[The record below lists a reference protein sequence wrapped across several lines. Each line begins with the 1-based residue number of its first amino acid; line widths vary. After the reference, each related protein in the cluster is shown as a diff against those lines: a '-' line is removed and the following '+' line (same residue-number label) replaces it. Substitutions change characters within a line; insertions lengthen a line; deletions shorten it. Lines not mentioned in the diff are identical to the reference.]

1 MSRYN
6 DNQNKFSKPCF
17 PSSAGRIPNTPSIP
31 ITKAQLRTFRAIII
45 DLTKIIP
52 KLFANPSPQNIE
64 DLIDTLNLL
73 SKFICSLDATSS
85 LKAQGLA
92 IIKNLITILRN
103 PTFVASAVFIEL
115 QNLINYLLY
124 ITKLFRI
131 DPCTLQELL
140 KLIAALQTAL
150 VNSASFIQGPTGP
163 TGPAGATGATGP
175 RGNTGATGP
184 QGNTGA
190 TGATGI
196 GVTGPTGPS
205 GGPTGPTGPQGNTG
219 ATGATGPQ
227 GVQGNTGATGATG
240 ATGPQGV
247 QGNTGATGATGPQGN
262 TGATGATGATGPQG
276 NTGATGATGA
286 TGPQGVQGNTGATGA
301 TGPQG
306 VQGNTGA
313 TGATGPQGV
322 QGNTGA
328 TGATG
333 PQGVQGN
340 TGATG
345 VTGATGPQGVQGNT
359 GSTGPQGI
367 QGPTGAT
374 GATGIGVTGPTGP
387 TGPSFPIATIVV
399 TNNIQQTVLQ
409 FNNFIFST
417 AINVNNIIFNGTDT
431 VTVING
437 GIYVISVSISTT
449 APGCAPLG
457 VGISI
462 NGAVATD
469 NFSSNLIGDSLSF
482 TTIETLAA
490 GARISVQSTLNE
502 ITIPATGNTNIRLT
516 VFRIA

>member
-1 MSRYN
+1 MSRY
-6 DNQNKFSKPCF
+6 DDSQNKFSKPCF

-31 ITKAQLRTFRAIII
+31 VTKAQLRTFRAIII

-73 SKFICSLDATSS
+73 SKFICSLDAASS

-92 IIKNLITILRN
+92 IIKNLITILKN

-115 QNLINYLLY
+115 QNLINYLLS

-163 TGPAGATGATGP
+163 TGPTGPAGATGATGP
-175 RGNTGATGP
+175 QGVQGPAGATGATGP
-184 QGNTGA
+184 QGVQGPAGATGA
-190 TGATGI
+190 TGPQGAQGPAGATGATGPQGAQGPAGATGATGPQGIQGPAGATGATGPQGVQGPTGATGI

-205 GGPTGPTGPQGNTG
+205 G
-219 ATGATGPQ
+219 
-227 GVQGNTGATGATG
+227 
-240 ATGPQGV
+240 
-247 QGNTGATGATGPQGN
+247 
-262 TGATGATGATGPQG
+262 
-276 NTGATGATGA
+276 
-286 TGPQGVQGNTGATGA
+286 
-301 TGPQG
+301 
-306 VQGNTGA
+306 
-313 TGATGPQGV
+313 
-322 QGNTGA
+322 
-328 TGATG
+328 
-333 PQGVQGN
+333 
-340 TGATG
+340 
-345 VTGATGPQGVQGNT
+345 
-359 GSTGPQGI
+359 
-367 QGPTGAT
+367 
-374 GATGIGVTGPTGP
+374 
-387 TGPSFPIATIVV
+387 PSFPVATIVV

-409 FNNFIFST
+409 FNNFIFNT

-431 VTVING
+431 VTVINA

-482 TTIETLAA
+482 TTIETLTA
-490 GARISVQSTLNE
+490 GANISVQSTLNE

>member
-175 RGNTGATGP
+175 RGNTGATG
-184 QGNTGA
+184 A
-190 TGATGI
+190 
-196 GVTGPTGPS
+196 
-205 GGPTGPTGPQGNTG
+205 TGPQGNTG

-227 GVQGNTGATGATG
+227 GAQGNTGATGATG

-247 QGNTGATGATGPQGN
+247 QGNTGATG
-262 TGATGATGATGPQG
+262 
-276 NTGATGATGA
+276 
-286 TGPQGVQGNTGATGA
+286 
-301 TGPQG
+301 
-306 VQGNTGA
+306 
-313 TGATGPQGV
+313 
-322 QGNTGA
+322 
-328 TGATG
+328 
-333 PQGVQGN
+333 
-340 TGATG
+340 
-345 VTGATGPQGVQGNT
+345 
-359 GSTGPQGI
+359 PQGI

-374 GATGIGVTGPTGP
+374 GATGIGVTGPTGPSGGPTGPTGP

>member
-1 MSRYN
+1 MSHYN

-31 ITKAQLRTFRAIII
+31 VTKAQLRTFRAIII

-92 IIKNLITILRN
+92 IIKNLITILKN

-175 RGNTGATGP
+175 RGNTGATG
-184 QGNTGA
+184 
-190 TGATGI
+190 
-196 GVTGPTGPS
+196 
-205 GGPTGPTGPQGNTG
+205 
-219 ATGATGPQ
+219 ATGP
-227 GVQGNTGATGATG
+227 
-240 ATGPQGV
+240 

-262 TGATGATGATGPQG
+262 TGATGATGPRGNTGATGATGPQG
-276 NTGATGATGA
+276 NTGATGATGPRGNTGATGA
-286 TGPQGVQGNTGATGA
+286 TGPQGNTGATGA

-306 VQGNTGA
+306 NTGATGATGPQGAQGNTGA
-313 TGATGPQGV
+313 TGATGPQGA

-328 TGATG
+328 
-333 PQGVQGN
+333 
-340 TGATG
+340 
-345 VTGATGPQGVQGNT
+345 
-359 GSTGPQGI
+359 
-367 QGPTGAT
+367 
-374 GATGIGVTGPTGP
+374 
-387 TGPSFPIATIVV
+387 
-399 TNNIQQTVLQ
+399 
-409 FNNFIFST
+409 
-417 AINVNNIIFNGTDT
+417 
-431 VTVING
+431 
-437 GIYVISVSISTT
+437 
-449 APGCAPLG
+449 
-457 VGISI
+457 
-462 NGAVATD
+462 
-469 NFSSNLIGDSLSF
+469 
-482 TTIETLAA
+482 
-490 GARISVQSTLNE
+490 
-502 ITIPATGNTNIRLT
+502 
-516 VFRIA
+516 

>member
-52 KLFANPSPQNIE
+52 TLFANPSPQNIE

-175 RGNTGATGP
+175 RGNTGATG
-184 QGNTGA
+184 
-190 TGATGI
+190 
-196 GVTGPTGPS
+196 
-205 GGPTGPTGPQGNTG
+205 
-219 ATGATGPQ
+219 ATGP
-227 GVQGNTGATGATG
+227 QGNTGATGATG
-240 ATGPQGV
+240 ATGPRGNTGATGATGPQGNTGATGATGATGPRGNTGATGATGP
-247 QGNTGATGATGPQGN
+247 QGNTGATGATGATGPRGNTGATGATGPQGN

-286 TGPQGVQGNTGATGA
+286 TGPQGVQG
-301 TGPQG
+301 
-306 VQGNTGA
+306 
-313 TGATGPQGV
+313 
-322 QGNTGA
+322 
-328 TGATG
+328 
-333 PQGVQGN
+333 
-340 TGATG
+340 
-345 VTGATGPQGVQGNT
+345 
-359 GSTGPQGI
+359 
-367 QGPTGAT
+367 
-374 GATGIGVTGPTGP
+374 
-387 TGPSFPIATIVV
+387 
-399 TNNIQQTVLQ
+399 
-409 FNNFIFST
+409 
-417 AINVNNIIFNGTDT
+417 
-431 VTVING
+431 
-437 GIYVISVSISTT
+437 
-449 APGCAPLG
+449 
-457 VGISI
+457 
-462 NGAVATD
+462 
-469 NFSSNLIGDSLSF
+469 
-482 TTIETLAA
+482 
-490 GARISVQSTLNE
+490 
-502 ITIPATGNTNIRLT
+502 
-516 VFRIA
+516 

>member
-175 RGNTGATGP
+175 RGNTGATG
-184 QGNTGA
+184 
-190 TGATGI
+190 
-196 GVTGPTGPS
+196 
-205 GGPTGPTGPQGNTG
+205 
-219 ATGATGPQ
+219 ATGPR
-227 GVQGNTGATGATG
+227 GNTGATGATG
-240 ATGPQGV
+240 ATGPR
-247 QGNTGATGATGPQGN
+247 GNTGATGATGPQGN

-286 TGPQGVQGNTGATGA
+286 TGPRGNTGATGA

-306 VQGNTGA
+306 NTGATGATGATGPRGNTGATGATGPRGNTGA
-313 TGATGPQGV
+313 TGATGPQG
-322 QGNTGA
+322 NTGA
-328 TGATG
+328 TG
-333 PQGVQGN
+333 
-340 TGATG
+340 
-345 VTGATGPQGVQGNT
+345 
-359 GSTGPQGI
+359 
-367 QGPTGAT
+367 
-374 GATGIGVTGPTGP
+374 
-387 TGPSFPIATIVV
+387 
-399 TNNIQQTVLQ
+399 
-409 FNNFIFST
+409 
-417 AINVNNIIFNGTDT
+417 
-431 VTVING
+431 
-437 GIYVISVSISTT
+437 
-449 APGCAPLG
+449 
-457 VGISI
+457 
-462 NGAVATD
+462 
-469 NFSSNLIGDSLSF
+469 
-482 TTIETLAA
+482 
-490 GARISVQSTLNE
+490 
-502 ITIPATGNTNIRLT
+502 
-516 VFRIA
+516 

>member
-175 RGNTGATGP
+175 QGV

-190 TGATGI
+190 
-196 GVTGPTGPS
+196 
-205 GGPTGPTGPQGNTG
+205 TG

-247 QGNTGATGATGPQGN
+247 QGNTGATGATGPQGAQGNTGATGPQGVQGN
-262 TGATGATGATGPQG
+262 TGATGATGATGPQGAQG

-301 TGPQG
+301 TGATGPQG
-306 VQGNTGA
+306 AQGNTGATGA

-328 TGATG
+328 TG
-333 PQGVQGN
+333 
-340 TGATG
+340 
-345 VTGATGPQGVQGNT
+345 
-359 GSTGPQGI
+359 PQGI

-374 GATGIGVTGPTGP
+374 GATGIGVTGPTGPSGGPTGPTGP

>member
-175 RGNTGATGP
+175 
-184 QGNTGA
+184 QG
-190 TGATGI
+190 
-196 GVTGPTGPS
+196 V
-205 GGPTGPTGPQGNTG
+205 QGNTG

-240 ATGPQGV
+240 ATGPQG
-247 QGNTGATGATGPQGN
+247 A
-262 TGATGATGATGPQG
+262 QG

-306 VQGNTGA
+306 VQGN
-313 TGATGPQGV
+313 
-322 QGNTGA
+322 
-328 TGATG
+328 
-333 PQGVQGN
+333 
-340 TGATG
+340 
-345 VTGATGPQGVQGNT
+345 
-359 GSTGPQGI
+359 
-367 QGPTGAT
+367 
-374 GATGIGVTGPTGP
+374 
-387 TGPSFPIATIVV
+387 
-399 TNNIQQTVLQ
+399 
-409 FNNFIFST
+409 
-417 AINVNNIIFNGTDT
+417 
-431 VTVING
+431 
-437 GIYVISVSISTT
+437 
-449 APGCAPLG
+449 
-457 VGISI
+457 
-462 NGAVATD
+462 
-469 NFSSNLIGDSLSF
+469 
-482 TTIETLAA
+482 
-490 GARISVQSTLNE
+490 
-502 ITIPATGNTNIRLT
+502 
-516 VFRIA
+516 

>member
-175 RGNTGATGP
+175 RGNTGATGATGPRGNTGATGATGP

-190 TGATGI
+190 TGATGA
-196 GVTGPTGPS
+196 TGPRGNTGA
-205 GGPTGPTGPQGNTG
+205 TGATGPQGNTG

-227 GVQGNTGATGATG
+227 GAQGNTGATGATG

-247 QGNTGATGATGPQGN
+247 QGNTGATG
-262 TGATGATGATGPQG
+262 
-276 NTGATGATGA
+276 
-286 TGPQGVQGNTGATGA
+286 
-301 TGPQG
+301 
-306 VQGNTGA
+306 
-313 TGATGPQGV
+313 
-322 QGNTGA
+322 
-328 TGATG
+328 
-333 PQGVQGN
+333 
-340 TGATG
+340 
-345 VTGATGPQGVQGNT
+345 
-359 GSTGPQGI
+359 PQGI

-374 GATGIGVTGPTGP
+374 GATGIGVTGPTGPSGGPTGPTGP

>member
-1 MSRYN
+1 MSHYN
-6 DNQNKFSKPCF
+6 DSQNKFSKPCF

-31 ITKAQLRTFRAIII
+31 VTKAQLRTFRAIII

-92 IIKNLITILRN
+92 IIKNLITILKN

-115 QNLINYLLY
+115 QNLINYLLS

-175 RGNTGATGP
+175 QGP
-184 QGNTGA
+184 RGNTGA
-190 TGATGI
+190 TGATGSQ
-196 GVTGPTGPS
+196 GPA
-205 GGPTGPTGPQGNTG
+205 G

-227 GVQGNTGATGATG
+227 
-240 ATGPQGV
+240 
-247 QGNTGATGATGPQGN
+247 GPQGN
-262 TGATGATGATGPQG
+262 TGATGATGATGSQG
-276 NTGATGATGA
+276 PAGATGT
-286 TGPQGVQGNTGATGA
+286 TGPQGIQGNTGATGA

-306 VQGNTGA
+306 AQGPA
-313 TGATGPQGV
+313 GATGPQG
-322 QGNTGA
+322 A
-328 TGATG
+328 
-333 PQGVQGN
+333 
-340 TGATG
+340 
-345 VTGATGPQGVQGNT
+345 
-359 GSTGPQGI
+359 
-367 QGPTGAT
+367 QGPA

-490 GARISVQSTLNE
+490 GANISVQSTLNE

>member
-1 MSRYN
+1 MSRY
-6 DNQNKFSKPCF
+6 DDSQNKFSKPCF

-31 ITKAQLRTFRAIII
+31 VTKAQLRTFRAIII

-73 SKFICSLDATSS
+73 SKFICSLDAASS

-92 IIKNLITILRN
+92 IIKNLITILKN

-115 QNLINYLLY
+115 QNLINYLLS

-163 TGPAGATGATGP
+163 TGPTGP
-175 RGNTGATGP
+175 SGGPPGPTGPQGPQGNTGATGP
-184 QGNTGA
+184 QGIQGPAGATGA
-190 TGATGI
+190 TGPQGAQGPAGATGATGPQGVQGPTGATGI

-205 GGPTGPTGPQGNTG
+205 G
-219 ATGATGPQ
+219 
-227 GVQGNTGATGATG
+227 
-240 ATGPQGV
+240 
-247 QGNTGATGATGPQGN
+247 
-262 TGATGATGATGPQG
+262 
-276 NTGATGATGA
+276 
-286 TGPQGVQGNTGATGA
+286 
-301 TGPQG
+301 
-306 VQGNTGA
+306 
-313 TGATGPQGV
+313 
-322 QGNTGA
+322 
-328 TGATG
+328 
-333 PQGVQGN
+333 
-340 TGATG
+340 
-345 VTGATGPQGVQGNT
+345 
-359 GSTGPQGI
+359 
-367 QGPTGAT
+367 
-374 GATGIGVTGPTGP
+374 
-387 TGPSFPIATIVV
+387 PSFPVATIVV

-409 FNNFIFST
+409 FNNFIFNT

-431 VTVING
+431 VTVINA

-482 TTIETLAA
+482 TTIETLTA
-490 GARISVQSTLNE
+490 GANISVQSTLNE

>member
-163 TGPAGATGATGP
+163 TGP
-175 RGNTGATGP
+175 
-184 QGNTGA
+184 
-190 TGATGI
+190 
-196 GVTGPTGPS
+196 
-205 GGPTGPTGPQGNTG
+205 
-219 ATGATGPQ
+219 
-227 GVQGNTGATGATG
+227 TGATGATG
-240 ATGPQGV
+240 ATGPR
-247 QGNTGATGATGPQGN
+247 GNTGATGATGPQGN
-262 TGATGATGATGPQG
+262 TGATGATGATGPRGNTGATGATGPQG

-286 TGPQGVQGNTGATGA
+286 TGPRGNTGATGA

-306 VQGNTGA
+306 NTGATGATGATGPRGNTGA
-313 TGATGPQGV
+313 TGATGPQGNTGATGATGPR
-322 QGNTGA
+322 GNTGA

-333 PQGVQGN
+333 PQGN

-345 VTGATGPQGVQGNT
+345 A
-359 GSTGPQGI
+359 
-367 QGPTGAT
+367 
-374 GATGIGVTGPTGP
+374 
-387 TGPSFPIATIVV
+387 
-399 TNNIQQTVLQ
+399 
-409 FNNFIFST
+409 
-417 AINVNNIIFNGTDT
+417 
-431 VTVING
+431 
-437 GIYVISVSISTT
+437 
-449 APGCAPLG
+449 
-457 VGISI
+457 
-462 NGAVATD
+462 
-469 NFSSNLIGDSLSF
+469 
-482 TTIETLAA
+482 
-490 GARISVQSTLNE
+490 
-502 ITIPATGNTNIRLT
+502 
-516 VFRIA
+516 

>member
-175 RGNTGATGP
+175 RGNTGATG
-184 QGNTGA
+184 A
-190 TGATGI
+190 TG
-196 GVTGPTGPS
+196 PR
-205 GGPTGPTGPQGNTG
+205 GNTG
-219 ATGATGPQ
+219 ATGATGPR
-227 GVQGNTGATGATG
+227 GNTGATGATGPRGNTGATGATGPRGNTGATGATGPRGNTGATGATG
-240 ATGPQGV
+240 ATGPRGNTGATGATGP

-262 TGATGATGATGPQG
+262 TGATGATGATGPRGNTGATGATGPQGNTGATGATGPQGAQG

-286 TGPQGVQGNTGATGA
+286 TGPQGVQGNTGATG
-301 TGPQG
+301 
-306 VQGNTGA
+306 
-313 TGATGPQGV
+313 
-322 QGNTGA
+322 
-328 TGATG
+328 
-333 PQGVQGN
+333 
-340 TGATG
+340 
-345 VTGATGPQGVQGNT
+345 
-359 GSTGPQGI
+359 PQGI

-374 GATGIGVTGPTGP
+374 GATGIGVTGPTGPSGGPTGPTGP

>member
-1 MSRYN
+1 MSRY
-6 DNQNKFSKPCF
+6 DDSQNKFSKPCF

-31 ITKAQLRTFRAIII
+31 VTKAQLRTFRAIII

-73 SKFICSLDATSS
+73 SKFICSLDAASS

-92 IIKNLITILRN
+92 IIKNLITILKN

-115 QNLINYLLY
+115 QNLINYLLS

-163 TGPAGATGATGP
+163 TGPTGPAGATGATGP
-175 RGNTGATGP
+175 QGVQGPAGATGATGP
-184 QGNTGA
+184 QGVQGPAGATGA
-190 TGATGI
+190 TGPQGAQGPAGATGATGPQGAQGPAGATGATGPQGAQGPAGATGATGPQGVQGPTGATGI

-205 GGPTGPTGPQGNTG
+205 GGPAGATGPQGPQGNTGATGPQGIQGPAGATGATGPQGAQGPAG

-227 GVQGNTGATGATG
+227 GVQG
-240 ATGPQGV
+240 P
-247 QGNTGATGATGPQGN
+247 
-262 TGATGATGATGPQG
+262 
-276 NTGATGATGA
+276 
-286 TGPQGVQGNTGATGA
+286 
-301 TGPQG
+301 
-306 VQGNTGA
+306 
-313 TGATGPQGV
+313 
-322 QGNTGA
+322 
-328 TGATG
+328 
-333 PQGVQGN
+333 
-340 TGATG
+340 
-345 VTGATGPQGVQGNT
+345 
-359 GSTGPQGI
+359 
-367 QGPTGAT
+367 T

-387 TGPSFPIATIVV
+387 SGPSFPVATIVV

-409 FNNFIFST
+409 FNNFIFNT

-431 VTVING
+431 VTVINA

-482 TTIETLAA
+482 TTIETLTA
-490 GARISVQSTLNE
+490 GANISVQSTLNE

>member
-175 RGNTGATGP
+175 RGNTGATG
-184 QGNTGA
+184 
-190 TGATGI
+190 
-196 GVTGPTGPS
+196 
-205 GGPTGPTGPQGNTG
+205 
-219 ATGATGPQ
+219 ATGP
-227 GVQGNTGATGATG
+227 QGNTGATGATG
-240 ATGPQGV
+240 ATGPRGNTGATGATGPRGNTGATGATGATGPRGNTGATGP

-262 TGATGATGATGPQG
+262 TGATGATGATGPRGNTGATGATGPRGNTGATGATGPQG

-286 TGPQGVQGNTGATGA
+286 TGPRGNTGATGA
-301 TGPQG
+301 TG
-306 VQGNTGA
+306 
-313 TGATGPQGV
+313 
-322 QGNTGA
+322 
-328 TGATG
+328 
-333 PQGVQGN
+333 
-340 TGATG
+340 
-345 VTGATGPQGVQGNT
+345 
-359 GSTGPQGI
+359 
-367 QGPTGAT
+367 
-374 GATGIGVTGPTGP
+374 
-387 TGPSFPIATIVV
+387 
-399 TNNIQQTVLQ
+399 
-409 FNNFIFST
+409 
-417 AINVNNIIFNGTDT
+417 
-431 VTVING
+431 
-437 GIYVISVSISTT
+437 
-449 APGCAPLG
+449 
-457 VGISI
+457 
-462 NGAVATD
+462 
-469 NFSSNLIGDSLSF
+469 
-482 TTIETLAA
+482 
-490 GARISVQSTLNE
+490 
-502 ITIPATGNTNIRLT
+502 
-516 VFRIA
+516 

>member
-1 MSRYN
+1 MSHYN
-6 DNQNKFSKPCF
+6 DSQNKFSKPCF

-31 ITKAQLRTFRAIII
+31 VTKAQLRTFRAIII

-92 IIKNLITILRN
+92 IIKNLITILKN

-115 QNLINYLLY
+115 QNLINYLLS

-175 RGNTGATGP
+175 QGP
-184 QGNTGA
+184 RGNTGA
-190 TGATGI
+190 TGATGSQ
-196 GVTGPTGPS
+196 GPA
-205 GGPTGPTGPQGNTG
+205 G

-227 GVQGNTGATGATG
+227 
-240 ATGPQGV
+240 
-247 QGNTGATGATGPQGN
+247 GPQGN
-262 TGATGATGATGPQG
+262 TGATGATGATGSQG
-276 NTGATGATGA
+276 PAGATGT
-286 TGPQGVQGNTGATGA
+286 TGPQGIQGNTGATGA

-306 VQGNTGA
+306 AQGPAGATGATGPQGAQGPAGATGATGPQGAQGPAGATGATGPQGIQGPAGATGATGPQGAQGPAGA

-322 QGNTGA
+322 QG
-328 TGATG
+328 
-333 PQGVQGN
+333 P
-340 TGATG
+340 
-345 VTGATGPQGVQGNT
+345 
-359 GSTGPQGI
+359 
-367 QGPTGAT
+367 T

-490 GARISVQSTLNE
+490 GANISVQSTLNE

>member
-1 MSRYN
+1 MSRY
-6 DNQNKFSKPCF
+6 DDSQNKFSKPCF

-31 ITKAQLRTFRAIII
+31 VTKAQLRTFRAIII

-73 SKFICSLDATSS
+73 SKFICSLDAASS

-92 IIKNLITILRN
+92 IIKNLITILKN

-115 QNLINYLLY
+115 QNLINYLLS

-163 TGPAGATGATGP
+163 TGPTGPAGATGATGP
-175 RGNTGATGP
+175 QGVQGPAGATGATGP
-184 QGNTGA
+184 QGVQGPAGATGA
-190 TGATGI
+190 TGPQGIQGPAGATGATGPQGVQGPTGATGPQGVQGPTGATGI

-205 GGPTGPTGPQGNTG
+205 G
-219 ATGATGPQ
+219 
-227 GVQGNTGATGATG
+227 
-240 ATGPQGV
+240 
-247 QGNTGATGATGPQGN
+247 
-262 TGATGATGATGPQG
+262 
-276 NTGATGATGA
+276 
-286 TGPQGVQGNTGATGA
+286 
-301 TGPQG
+301 
-306 VQGNTGA
+306 
-313 TGATGPQGV
+313 
-322 QGNTGA
+322 
-328 TGATG
+328 
-333 PQGVQGN
+333 
-340 TGATG
+340 
-345 VTGATGPQGVQGNT
+345 
-359 GSTGPQGI
+359 
-367 QGPTGAT
+367 
-374 GATGIGVTGPTGP
+374 
-387 TGPSFPIATIVV
+387 PSFPVATIVV

-409 FNNFIFST
+409 FNNFIFNT

-431 VTVING
+431 VTVINA

-482 TTIETLAA
+482 TTIETLTA
-490 GARISVQSTLNE
+490 GANISVQSTLNE

>member
-1 MSRYN
+1 MSRY
-6 DNQNKFSKPCF
+6 DDSQNKFSKPCF

-31 ITKAQLRTFRAIII
+31 VTKAQLRTFRAIII

-73 SKFICSLDATSS
+73 SKFICSLDAASS

-92 IIKNLITILRN
+92 IIKNLITILKN

-115 QNLINYLLY
+115 QNLINYLLS

-163 TGPAGATGATGP
+163 TGPTGPAGATGATGP
-175 RGNTGATGP
+175 QGVQGPAGATGATGP
-184 QGNTGA
+184 QGVQGPAGATGA
-190 TGATGI
+190 TGPQGAQGPAGATGATGPQGAQGPAGATGATGPQGIQGPAGATGATGPQGVQGPTGATGI

-205 GGPTGPTGPQGNTG
+205 GGPAGATGPQGPQGNTGATGPQGIQGPAGATGATGPQGAQGPAG

-227 GVQGNTGATGATG
+227 GVQG
-240 ATGPQGV
+240 P
-247 QGNTGATGATGPQGN
+247 
-262 TGATGATGATGPQG
+262 
-276 NTGATGATGA
+276 
-286 TGPQGVQGNTGATGA
+286 
-301 TGPQG
+301 
-306 VQGNTGA
+306 
-313 TGATGPQGV
+313 
-322 QGNTGA
+322 
-328 TGATG
+328 
-333 PQGVQGN
+333 
-340 TGATG
+340 
-345 VTGATGPQGVQGNT
+345 
-359 GSTGPQGI
+359 
-367 QGPTGAT
+367 T

-387 TGPSFPIATIVV
+387 SGPSFPVATIVV

-409 FNNFIFST
+409 FNNFIFNT

-431 VTVING
+431 VTVINA

-482 TTIETLAA
+482 TTIETLTA
-490 GARISVQSTLNE
+490 GANISVQSTLNE